1 MDTVSLPLQM
11 FTSGEFIAVYCA
23 ITIFIALGA
32 AFRFHIHIRP
42 INKEID
48 LAKKELEKSERNKES
63 FPEHY
68 YEFSEWMSKSRF
80 LKDSWREF
88 EETLLIPGDDFDD
101 DKEIILNTHL
111 TSTYFNQRNI
121 LWHYINM
128 RFYNALPNIL
138 TGLGIIGT
146 FVGLSIGI
154 YLAAP
159 GLNSNEM
166 SDAKQALNTLL
177 DGAALAFITS
187 IAGLVSSLAF
197 SYFEK
202 MRLHRFNKR
211 CQSLVA
217 EIDARVEYFSAERL
231 ANKALEESKKQS
243 LALGSFANDLAV
255 SLGQVIEQQVAAPMV
270 QAIDALRNEQ
280 KSANDETLEKLIK
293 EFSSSI
299 SGAAG
304 EEMKAFATSVEVM
317 SKQMEQQVASLNNGQ
332 EEMQKASKQAVE
344 DMSAALSKGSADIA
358 KGIADAVSD
367 LSAGMSDAIK
377 GVTSELEQA
386 AAKMARDL
394 SSAIENVT
402 DIASQLKAASA
413 EMATLAES
421 NKEIHSQLGV
431 TLELSKELIE
441 KAAQA
446 NVEFREVAA
455 EFETYGKAVKE
466 HTDAL
471 SKSTRNTENYVS
483 ELLSGQKDIESSWK
497 EYQDR
502 FTDID
507 QSVEKLFKSLSDGLQ
522 AFAKNSEEYVINLD
536 KHAAEVVQSLA
547 GATQDLSETVDGLD
561 ETLDSR
567 ASIFTDGI
575 QKIIQETQ
583 KSVSESLA
591 KAKVAEQDL
600 DRKVE
605 AAKRI
610 TDSAQ

>member
-1 MDTVSLPLQM
+1 MDTIDIPLKL
-11 FTSGEFIAVYCA
+11 FTSSGFIAIYCGITVA
-23 ITIFIALGA
+23 IAFYS
-32 AFRFHIHIRP
+32 AFRFHRLISP
-42 INKEID
+42 INRQIDIANKEIN
-48 LAKKELEKSERNKES
+48 KSERNKES

-68 YEFSEWMSKSRF
+68 YEFSEWMSNSRY
-80 LKDSWREF
+80 LKDCWREF
-88 EETLLIPGDDFDD
+88 EETLLIPGDDFDG
-101 DKEIILNTHL
+101 DKEVILNTHL
-111 TSTYFNQRNI
+111 TSTHFNQRNI

-197 SYFEK
+197 SFYEK
-202 MRLHRFNKR
+202 MRLHRFNRR
-211 CQSLVA
+211 CQSLVS

-243 LALGSFANDLAV
+243 VALESFANDLAV

-270 QAIDALRNEQ
+270 KAIDALRNEQ

-293 EFSSSI
+293 EFATSI

-332 EEMQKASKQAVE
+332 EEMQKASKQAIE

-402 DIASQLKAASA
+402 NIASQLKAASA
-413 EMATLAES
+413 EMSSLSES
-421 NKEIHSQLGV
+421 NKDIHEQLSE
-431 TLELSKELIE
+431 TLELSKGLIE

-446 NVEFREVAA
+446 NVEFRVVAA
-455 EFETYGKAVKE
+455 EFESYGKAVKD
-466 HTDAL
+466 HTDAVA
-471 SKSTRNTENYVS
+471 KSTQNTENYVS
-483 ELLSGQKDIESSWK
+483 ELLSGQKEIESSWK
-497 EYQDR
+497 EYQGR
-502 FTDID
+502 FSDID
-507 QSVEKLFKSLSDGLQ
+507 QSVEKLFSSLSNGLQ
-522 AFAKNSEEYVINLD
+522 AFAKNTEDYVINLD

-547 GATQDLSETVDGLD
+547 GATQDLSETIEGLD

-567 ASIFTDGI
+567 ASVFTDGI

-591 KAKVAEQDL
+591 KAKIAEHNL
-600 DRKVE
+600 DRNVE
-605 AAKRI
+605 AAKQI
-610 TDSAQ
+610 TDSAR

>member
-1 MDTVSLPLQM
+1 MENVGLSLQL
-11 FTSGEFIAVYCA
+11 FTSGKFIAIYCGFALA
-23 ITIFIALGA
+23 IAIGA
-32 AFRFHIHIRP
+32 AIRFHSLLRP
-42 INKEID
+42 INAEID
-48 LAKKELEKSERNKES
+48 SAKSELKKSKRDKES

-68 YEFSEWMSKSRF
+68 YEFSEWMSKTTY
-80 LKDSWREF
+80 LKDCWREF
-88 EETLLIPGDDFDD
+88 EETLLIPGDDFEGE
-101 DKEIILNTHL
+101 KEVILNTHL
-111 TSTYFNQRNI
+111 TSTHFNQRNI
-121 LWHYINM
+121 LWHYVNM

-146 FVGLSIGI
+146 FIGLSIGI

-166 SDAKQALNTLL
+166 SDAKNALNTLL

-187 IAGLVSSLAF
+187 IAGLISSLSF
-197 SYFEK
+197 SFYEK

-231 ANKALEESKKQS
+231 ANKSLEESKKQS
-243 LALGSFANDLAV
+243 IALESFANDLAV

-270 QAIDALRNEQ
+270 AAIDALRNEQ
-280 KSANDETLEKLIK
+280 KTASDDTLERLMK

-304 EEMKAFATSVEVM
+304 EEMKAFASSVEVM
-317 SKQMEQQVASLNNGQ
+317 SQQMEQQVASLNQGQ
-332 EEMQKASKQAVE
+332 QEMQQASKQAVAE
-344 DMSAALSKGSADIA
+344 MSEALSKGSADIA

-367 LSAGMSDAIK
+367 LSSGMSEAIK
-377 GVTSELEQA
+377 GVTKELEEA
-386 AAKMARDL
+386 GAKLARDL

-402 DIASQLKAASA
+402 EIAAKLKEAST
-413 EMATLAES
+413 EMSSMSES
-421 NKEIHSQLGV
+421 NKDIYVQLNE
-431 TLELSKELIE
+431 TLEQSKSLVE

-446 NVEFREVAA
+446 NIEFRQVAN
-455 EFETYGKAVKE
+455 EFEEYRKSVKE

-471 SKSTRNTENYVS
+471 SNSTQNTERYVG
-483 ELLSGQKDIESSWK
+483 ELLSGQKEIENSWK
-497 EYQDR
+497 EYKER

-507 QSVEKLFKSLSDGLQ
+507 QSVENLFSSLSSGLQ
-522 AFAKNSEEYVINLD
+522 SFAKNTEDYVINLD

-561 ETLDSR
+561 ETLDER

-575 QKIIQETQ
+575 QKVVEETQ
-583 KSVSESLA
+583 KVVSETLSKA
-591 KAKVAEQDL
+591 KAAESQL
-600 DRKVE
+600 EIKIE
-605 AAKRI
+605 TAKRI
-610 TDSAQ
+610 TDSTQ